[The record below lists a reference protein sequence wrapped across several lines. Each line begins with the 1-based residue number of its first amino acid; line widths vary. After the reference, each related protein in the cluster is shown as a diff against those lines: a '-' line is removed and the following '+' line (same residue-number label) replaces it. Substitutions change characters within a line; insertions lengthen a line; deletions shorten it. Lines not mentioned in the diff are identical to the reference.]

1 MLTQINTCQNTKKG
15 AIMTQ
20 QKEIYPLLSQ
30 LINFIQYWERNSNT
44 QLQFNQVSEVKLTEV
59 ITILDS
65 PRLASGPG
73 LCYNLTILE
82 HFLKKTNILDDRVSF
97 GKTSFR
103 HPSKS
108 KLYMYCLGKTDL
120 KKLA

>member
-1 MLTQINTCQNTKKG
+1 
-15 AIMTQ
+15 MTQ
-20 QKEIYPLLSQ
+20 QKEIYPLVSQ
-30 LINFIQYWERNSNT
+30 LINFIKHWEKDPRT
-44 QLQFNQVSEVKLTEV
+44 ELQFNQVSEVKLTEI
-59 ITILDS
+59 ITVLNS

-82 HFLKKTNILDDRVSF
+82 QFLKKVSIRDDRVSF

-108 KLYMYCLGKTDL
+108 KLYMYCLGKTNL